1 MNSIEIDHLV
11 KRFKHFSL
19 QDVSLQL
26 PQGEIMGL
34 IGANGAGK
42 TTLIKIIMGLYL
54 HDQGE
59 VSVLGM
65 DPVKDGNVLRNDI
78 GFVFDDPR
86 YYDFHLKKISRII
99 APFYSN
105 WDDELFYDYL
115 GQFELSDRLKFKKL
129 SRGMKLK
136 FALAIALSHKA
147 KLLVLDEPT
156 SGLDPIFRIEL
167 LKILKKVKQEGT
179 CSILFS
185 SHITDDVERIADC
198 ITYIKKGRIIF
209 SGIKEDI
216 LSRFLLIQ
224 GKEKGIPV
232 EIASVMIS
240 GQVMPEYFEALLPR
254 EVAVSNGWNVEAKPS
269 LEQIMLYHEMR
280 DE

>member
-1 MNSIEIDHLV
+1 MNIIEINHLC
-11 KRFKHFSL
+11 KKFKHFSL

-26 PQGEIMGL
+26 PQGDIMGL

-54 HDQGE
+54 YDQGD
-59 VSVLGM
+59 VSILGM
-65 DPVKDGNVLRNDI
+65 DPIKDGKELRNDV

-105 WDDELFYDYL
+105 WDDDLFYDYL
-115 GQFELSDRLKFKKL
+115 RQFDLSDRLKFKKL

-156 SGLDPIFRIEL
+156 SGLDPIFRVEL
-167 LKILKKVKQEGT
+167 LKTLKGIKEKGE

-185 SHITDDVERIADC
+185 SHITDDVERIADS
-198 ITYIKKGRIIF
+198 ITYIKKGGIVF
-209 SGIKEDI
+209 SGKKTEI
-216 LSRFLLIQ
+216 LSKYRLIK
-224 GKEKGIPV
+224 GEGEKLKSLAEKLVAGQ
-232 EIASVMIS
+232 EIDN
-240 GQVMPEYFEALLPR
+240 YYEALVDRKHSLPALW
-254 EVAVSNGWNVEAKPS
+254 EEESVPT

-280 DE
+280 GE